1 MSKSVH
7 ERRDEIIAFLSDK
20 DYVTVEELAEKFSV
34 SSVTIR
40 SDLDALEQKGLLHRT
55 HGGATSPEQKSIA
68 RLVTKTI
75 NEYKSEKEIIAE
87 ASSRFI
93 SRGDT
98 VIIDSGSTTVH
109 VTNFLS
115 DKKVT
120 MVTGSLLALERVL
133 NDESVEV
140 VVLGGSLRRFSLG
153 AIGYFTRLQLE
164 KLHADIFFMGASGY
178 TEEGIFC
185 SNVIESETKMAMIK
199 SSSKTCFLADS
210 SKDGTRAFARV
221 CSWSDIDIFVTD
233 KISEDLKAK
242 LESSGVEVVIASRD

>member
-140 VVLGGSLRRFSLG
+140 VVLGGSLRR
-153 AIGYFTRLQLE
+153 
-164 KLHADIFFMGASGY
+164 
-178 TEEGIFC
+178 
-185 SNVIESETKMAMIK
+185 
-199 SSSKTCFLADS
+199 
-210 SKDGTRAFARV
+210 
-221 CSWSDIDIFVTD
+221 
-233 KISEDLKAK
+233 
-242 LESSGVEVVIASRD
+242 